1 MNREQRRAQN
11 KQLAKDNQSWP
22 SELVEWPRSEWPA
35 SVGKLPGSPERLWRS
50 RLYLVQQYPAIA
62 PALCRLSVNIAA
74 RPGERWADGITWE
87 QLQQIKRQ
95 VGYGGFDAV
104 EVYPDDDDV
113 VNVSNMRHLWIL
125 EPGSLPFA
133 WRK

>member
-1 MNREQRRAQN
+1 
-11 KQLAKDNQSWP
+11 
-22 SELVEWPRSEWPA
+22 
-35 SVGKLPGSPERLWRS
+35 
-50 RLYLVQQYPAIA
+50 
-62 PALCRLSVNIAA
+62 LCRLSVNIAA
-74 RPGERWADGITWE
+74 RSGERWAEGITWE

-95 VGYGGFDAV
+95 VGYGEFDAV

>member
-11 KQLAKDNQSWP
+11 KQLAKDNQSCP
-22 SELVEWPRSEWPA
+22 SELIEWPRSEWPFSA
-35 SVGKLPGSPERLWRS
+35 DTDGAPSKVWRS
-50 RLYLVQQYPAIA
+50 KLFLVQQYPAIA
-62 PALCRLSVNIAA
+62 PALCRLSVNITA
-74 RPGERWADGITWE
+74 RSGERWADGITWD

-104 EVYPDDDDV
+104 EVYPDDDNV
-113 VNVSNMRHLWIL
+113 VNVANMRHLWIL
-125 EPGSLPFA
+125 EPSALPFA

>member
-1 MNREQRRAQN
+1 MNRQQRREQN

-22 SELVEWPRSEWPA
+22 SELVEWPQSEWPVDA
-35 SVGKLPGSPERLWRS
+35 DTDGAPIKVWRS
-50 RLYLVQQYPAIA
+50 KLYLVQQYPAIT

-74 RPGERWADGITWE
+74 RLGDRWADGITWE

>member
-11 KQLAKDNQSWP
+11 RRLAKENLAWP
-22 SELVEWPRSEWPA
+22 EGLVEWPRSEWPVSSDTA
-35 SVGKLPGSPERLWRS
+35 GAPAKVWRS
-50 RLYLVQQYPAIA
+50 RLYLVQQYPAVA
-62 PALCRLSVNIAA
+62 PALCRLSINIAS
-74 RPGERWADGITWE
+74 RPGERWADGITWK

-95 VGYGGFDAV
+95 VGYCGFDAV

-113 VNVSNMRHLWIL
+113 VDVANMRHLWIL
-125 EPGSLPFA
+125 EPDSLPFA